1 MKTHHLPWPNHTSI
15 RHAERILSQAETP
28 LKDLIAVFTTS
39 DATGGLL
46 VYNTEHAPPLDPELV
61 QDGWNS
67 RTLADLQP
75 VAYARF
81 DGPIITLAA
90 IDVLLEDIPTHGV
103 YFYPL
108 EDMRVFRQPQNQEI
122 SRHAAF
128 RLAQVA
134 GIHWQQLPA
143 GEKEQRR
150 TVFGKRIVQLCLPLA
165 LATYQDA
172 DLVALRFDLSD
183 LDNLHTIER
192 VARPVFNRPG
202 DPNDVQSPGN
212 LGDEEWV
219 AGLKEIMLIL
229 PGLERH
235 LPRLLLFRPALRQFA
250 AREFALAICRG
261 LAQRCWQ
268 LWDTTGD
275 TELQR
280 AAYTLAAEA
289 WLEDQDAADLVAIFP
304 DQDFDQFAR
313 HGQAR
318 AVSRG
323 PVSGAAEQRAWCSL
337 EDILRDEKP
346 VPAGPVFAIPVLEPV
361 LRQRGATAVFDL
373 GPLLWQAER
382 YTDLARTFW
391 LLSRDLLEPPNT
403 DWRRVGASN
412 AAIIDLAQRAALIYG
427 LGNPWAWR
435 QGRSSLLVADCYAH
449 LDRCLARQ
457 EQAAPGTSR
466 GAYYTALRAWYG
478 CTLAEDV
485 RGNLSRVIEM
495 SDNFLSASRDRDL
508 TPDAA
513 GESQTAARLS
523 AAARCLLPGTRETS
537 PGTREIT
544 NVTELLRSV
553 TQYAEPVPIPSPMF
567 GYWSHKLLDAES
579 RWQQIQA
586 AASEQRPDSAA
597 LNRLQEDLT
606 RWQRRAFAPYHEL
619 QALLAAFK
627 AQSEQVRRLQEAV
640 GEGAA
645 IKFALRTSEVSL
657 GSKQTVTF
665 EVQNNGNHPASS
677 FVWRLERYTGFELVS
692 NAASSEPTDLGPG
705 ERQALDIHVRATE
718 PALLLVFSYRYRDR
732 TGQIQSGEERT
743 NLRARRD
750 TPGLRT
756 KINPFEVGRPVA
768 GTAFFGRHNEI
779 NKILTRLARGDTHPL
794 VLRGP
799 RRIGKSS
806 LLREIA
812 ALLEQPVSKAK
823 EIGLSPEVH
832 PALYNVRPVLTSLQQ
847 MDRLL
852 SRPFESFLRSLLAD
866 TCRSLDVDS
875 APVIQDFSRTADHYG
890 VPPAFMKQ
898 VDTILRQRPGI
909 RLAILLDELDEAFRE
924 DAREPAKQLRNI
936 IETETRVSWVTASTM
951 LVKGSAGSY
960 GSPWFNLLEP
970 IELRAMDWPAA
981 FQLVRQ
987 LGGRAGFDWSEEAIT
1002 ALLDL
1007 SGRRPYLIQLL
1018 GARITDDLN
1027 VHDRDHIASGDVA
1040 AAVSHLLDEIG
1051 MTGSYLGFVWTEAQW
1066 LGKLMLW
1073 QLLHA
1078 AQPLRTIDLHRQV
1091 RQMIE
1096 AHAPITD
1103 VSTFYTEF
1111 DERLAWLTDI
1121 ADTLELDQGQY
1132 LRFSIPLT
1140 RRLLE
1145 RVAARE
1151 QDLPRQAVNALVTKL
1166 KE

>member
-1 MKTHHLPWPNHTSI
+1 MRTHHLPSPNYAAI
-15 RHAERILSQAETP
+15 RRADLVLSQAHTP
-28 LKDLIAVFTTS
+28 LEDLIAVFTTS

-46 VYNTEHAPPLDPELV
+46 VYNTEHAPPLNPKLV
-61 QDGWNS
+61 QDGWSS

-75 VAYARF
+75 DEYARI
-81 DGPIITLAA
+81 DGPIMTLAA
-90 IDVLLEDIPTHGV
+90 IDELLDDIPTHGV
-103 YFYPL
+103 CFFPL
-108 EDMRVFRQPQNQEI
+108 EDMEVFRQPQNREI
-122 SRHAAF
+122 SRRTAF

-134 GIHWQQLPA
+134 ARRWQQLPA
-143 GEKEQRR
+143 GETEQRR
-150 TVFGKRIVQLCLPLA
+150 SAFGKRIVQLCLPLA

-183 LDNLHTIER
+183 LSNLHTIDR
-192 VARPVFNRPG
+192 VARPVFNRPS
-202 DPNDVQSPGN
+202 DPNDIQSPGD

-219 AGLKEIMLIL
+219 AGLKEILLIL
-229 PGLERH
+229 PALDRH
-235 LPRLLLFRPALRQFA
+235 RSRLLRFRPALRQFA
-250 AREFALAICRG
+250 EHALVPAICRG

-268 LWDTTGD
+268 LWNTTGD
-275 TELQR
+275 TTLQH
-280 AAYTLAAEA
+280 AAYALAAES

-304 DQDFDQFAR
+304 DQDFDRFAR

-323 PVSGAAEQRAWCSL
+323 HVSRAADKRAWCSL
-337 EDILRDEKP
+337 EDVLRDEQS
-346 VPAGPVFAIPVLEPV
+346 VPAGPVFAIPVLESL
-361 LRQRGATAVFDL
+361 LRQRGATVVFDL

-391 LLSRDLLEPPNT
+391 LLSRDLLEPPNA

-457 EQAAPGTSR
+457 EQIAPGTSR
-466 GAYYTALRAWYG
+466 SAYYAALRSWYG
-478 CTLAEDV
+478 CALAEDV
-485 RGNLSRVIEM
+485 RGNLSRVIEL
-495 SDNFLSASRDRDL
+495 SDTSLLASRDEDL
-508 TPDAA
+508 TAEA
-513 GESQTAARLS
+513 TSESQTAAHLS
-523 AAARCLLPGTRETS
+523 AAARRLLPGTRETS
-537 PGTREIT
+537 SGTWKIT

-553 TQYAEPVPIPSPMF
+553 TQCAEPVPIPSPMF

-586 AASEQRPDSAA
+586 AASERRPDAAA

-619 QALLAAFK
+619 QALLAAFR
-627 AQSEQVRRLQEAV
+627 AESEQVRRLQQAV

-645 IKFALRTSEVSL
+645 IKFAMRTSEISL
-657 GSKQTVTF
+657 GSKQTVAF

-692 NAASSEPTDLGPG
+692 NAASRGPTELGPG
-705 ERQALDIHVRATE
+705 ERQTFDIQVRAIE
-718 PALLLVFSYRYRDR
+718 PTLMLVFSYRYRDR
-732 TGQIQSGEERT
+732 AGQIQSDEERT
-743 NLRARRD
+743 NLRARRE

-768 GTAFFGRHNEI
+768 GTAFFGRRHEI
-779 NKILTRLARGDTHPL
+779 AKILTRLARGDTHPL

-806 LLREIA
+806 LMREIA
-812 ALLEQPVSKAK
+812 ALLEQPVSKARD
-823 EIGLSPEVH
+823 IGLSPEVH
-832 PALYNVRPVLTSLQQ
+832 SALHNVRPVLTSLQKL
-847 MDRLL
+847 DRSL
-852 SRPFESFLRSLLAD
+852 SRPFESFLRSLLED
-866 TCRSLDVDS
+866 ICRALGID
-875 APVIQDFSRTADHYG
+875 APPVIQEFSRTADTFG

-898 VDTILRQRPGI
+898 VETILRQRPGT
-909 RLAILLDELDEAFRE
+909 RLVILLDELDEAFRE
-924 DAREPAKQLRNI
+924 DARETAKQLRNI
-936 IETETRVSWVTASTM
+936 IETETRVSWITASTM

-987 LGGRAGFDWSEEAIT
+987 LGGWAGFDWSEEAIT
-1002 ALLDL
+1002 ALLQL

-1027 VHDRDHIASGDVA
+1027 AQDRDRVASGDVA

-1051 MTGSYLGFVWTEAQW
+1051 VTGSFLGFVWNEAQW

-1091 RQMIE
+1091 RQMME
-1096 AHAPITD
+1096 AQAPIMN
-1103 VSTFYTEF
+1103 VGGFYAEF

-1121 ADTLELDQGQY
+1121 ADTLELDQGQH
-1132 LRFSIPLT
+1132 LSFSIPLT

-1145 RVAARE
+1145 RVAERE
-1151 QDLPRQAVNALVTKL
+1151 QDLPHQAVNALVTRL